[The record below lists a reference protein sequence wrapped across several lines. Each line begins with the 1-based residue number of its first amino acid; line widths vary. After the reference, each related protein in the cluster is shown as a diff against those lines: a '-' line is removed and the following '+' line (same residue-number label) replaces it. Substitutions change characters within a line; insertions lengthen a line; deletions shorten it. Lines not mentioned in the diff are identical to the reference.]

1 MSENLKIR
9 AESYWRAVNIG
20 KFHLMECM
28 NCRITRDDV
37 RATNGMFGYKYCP
50 ECGAKMM
57 NAEGNKN
64 E

>member
-1 MSENLKIR
+1 MSENLRIR
-9 AESYWRAVNIG
+9 ALSYWRAVTIG

-28 NCRITRDDV
+28 NCHIEQNDV
-37 RATNGMFGYKYCP
+37 RATNGKFGYKYCP

-57 NAEGNKN
+57 NAEGYKD